1 MFFLFS
7 ITNSHAFICQ
17 DNATGAQVGNDG
29 AVSYISVPLDSDF
42 IKGSGG
48 SQVNEFADINT
59 FYSCYNQA
67 PGAYAD
73 FLFMTQFTSALNPNT
88 VFGVQIKG
96 KNYFGSL
103 PGDTLVMEFP
113 LNEAARQEL
122 PLKLVMMVKNR
133 PDDGIFVKKD
143 DELLR
148 AKMWKY
154 ANYDGNPTPIDHER
168 FDWVFT
174 AANDVILTIG
184 TCDINNGHIIEVD
197 LGALYRSQIAGP
209 GAGQSSIGVKEVPL
223 TYQCNDENGDI
234 DHNYSQKIKMYLSA
248 APTSFSNT
256 AVQARTGM
264 TAGGGTIIPS
274 LGIEVYH
281 KESNKILA
289 PNSRANGYFNTE
301 IKQGTGSDTL
311 IVAPVQKLN
320 ATAEELP
327 AGEFNATGTIIM
339 TTQ

>member
-174 AANDVILTIG
+174 AANDVIL
-184 TCDINNGHIIEVD
+184 
-197 LGALYRSQIAGP
+197 
-209 GAGQSSIGVKEVPL
+209 
-223 TYQCNDENGDI
+223 
-234 DHNYSQKIKMYLSA
+234 
-248 APTSFSNT
+248 
-256 AVQARTGM
+256 
-264 TAGGGTIIPS
+264 
-274 LGIEVYH
+274 GIEVYH